1 MKKIKNKLLLIL
13 LFLSVSL
20 IKINAEENFS
30 ISGYV
35 TDTTLNVPIIHST
48 VQIEKTSYGT
58 YTNKS
63 GNFSLNSIP
72 KGKYTIIAS
81 AIGYETQKIN
91 LDLSSDTVI
100 YFLLSTIT
108 FKTNDIIITANKQF
122 QSLQEISNS
131 AYVIDQKSFNTSNQF
146 NFEQILKTVPGV
158 EVYDENVS
166 IRGSD
171 GFDFGIGSR
180 TLMML
185 DGIPL
190 MSGDNGDLKF
200 NIIPFSNID
209 RIEIVKGA
217 GSALYGTSAIGGVIN
232 LISAEPGQ
240 KGIFL
245 FDSFYGEYN
254 KPTYDSWKYSSSP
267 TKKYGVQ
274 ASYGKKFGQLGMIVS
289 GNFLRDESYRLY
301 DDSYQYS
308 GFTELTYDFTRA
320 SKLKIYGLYSA
331 ADNADWVYW
340 NSLDSA
346 TRPPTSTNL
355 DSRFISSKSMI
366 AANFNQ
372 IFSGKMFLNFKTS
385 AFFTHFANNYSPD
398 EQDYRQSD
406 ALTLFNELQLTN
418 HFNDWLLLT
427 SGISFTNNTIDA
439 SMYGDQLQQIY
450 SAYSQAELSYIKNL
464 IITAGFRLDYERG
477 RNFDD
482 NFEISP
488 KIGLNYKLFENL
500 RLRGS
505 IGKGFRAPTIAER
518 FASIAYQGFRVKENL
533 RLTPEDS
540 WSFEVGTNY
549 TNDAL
554 FPFEIDLTL
563 FDNEFYNLIEPA
575 FTDQAFTTI
584 EFQNL
589 TRARIQGID
598 LMLRMQLLPSLG
610 LQTSLTY
617 LDPRDLTL
625 DEVLK
630 FRSKVLSISSL
641 DFKLMNFNIRLNYN
655 YTSKVEKIDEK
666 AAFQVKDADARVPI
680 HIVDLFLTY
689 NLENIVRRNLEISLN
704 FYNLL
709 NYYYTY
715 MIGNLGPTRLIGM
728 SLSIGL

>member
-72 KGKYTIIAS
+72 EGKYTIIAS

-91 LDLSSDTVI
+91 IDLSSDTVI
-100 YFLLSTIT
+100 YFFLSSMT

-122 QSLQEISNS
+122 QSIQEISNS
-131 AYVIDQKSFNTSNQF
+131 AFVLEQKSFNTTNQF
-146 NFEQILKTVPGV
+146 DFEQILKTIPGV
-158 EVYDENVS
+158 EVYEENVS

-200 NIIPFSNID
+200 NIIPFSEID
-209 RIEIVKGA
+209 RIEVVKGA

-232 LISAEPGQ
+232 LITAEPSEQGE
-240 KGIFL
+240 FN
-245 FDSFYGEYN
+245 FDSFFGLYS
-254 KPTYDSWKYSSSP
+254 KPTYYSWEYSSSP
-267 TKKYGVQ
+267 TNKYGAQ
-274 ASYGKKFGQLGMIVS
+274 AAYSKKLGAFGLMIS
-289 GNFLRDESYRLY
+289 GNYLRDESYRLY
-301 DDSYQYS
+301 DDSYQYT
-308 GFTELTYDFTRA
+308 GFTELSYDFSNA

-346 TRPPTSTNL
+346 TRPPTTTNL

-372 IFSGKMFLNFKTS
+372 IVSEKMFLNFKTS
-385 AFFTHFANNYSPD
+385 AFFTHFENNYQSSNP
-398 EQDYRQSD
+398 DYRQSD

-427 SGISFTNNTIDA
+427 SGVSFTNNTIDA

-450 SAYSQAELSYIKNL
+450 SAYSQAELSYFKNL

-477 RNFDD
+477 RHFDD

-488 KIGLNYKLFENL
+488 KIGLNYKLLENL

-533 RLTPEDS
+533 SLTPEDS

-554 FPFEIDLTL
+554 LPFEIDLTI
-563 FDNEFYNLIEPA
+563 FDNEFYNLIEPT

-617 LDPRDLTL
+617 LEPRDLTL
-625 DEVLK
+625 NEVLK

-641 DFKLMNFNIRLNYN
+641 YFNFHNFEARMNYN

-680 HIVDLFLTY
+680 HIVDLFFTY
-689 NLENIVRRNLEISLN
+689 NLENIVGRNLTISLN

-715 MIGNLGPTRLIGM
+715 MIGNLGATRLVGIAI
-728 SLSIGL
+728 SYNI